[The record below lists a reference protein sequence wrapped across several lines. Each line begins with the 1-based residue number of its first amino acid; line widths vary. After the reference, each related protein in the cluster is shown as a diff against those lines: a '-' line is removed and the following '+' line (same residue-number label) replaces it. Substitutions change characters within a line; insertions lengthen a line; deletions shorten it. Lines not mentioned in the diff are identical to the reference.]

1 MFSRLMP
8 REAKFFDLF
17 NAHADLIVKGGRQLV
32 ALVDDLGKG
41 HDVLAQHVQAIDGIE
56 TAADKITHQ
65 TIALLHTSFN
75 TPLDRDEIHHLIMR
89 MDDILDLIQDFAE
102 AMYLYDIRELTP
114 EATQLSDIVASS
126 CERVRSAVILLHKMD
141 NAPAMLKLCREIDQ
155 LESDADRAMRT
166 GITKLFRE
174 EADVRQLIKMKG
186 IYELLE
192 SVTDRAEDVANIIE
206 GIILENS

>member
-1 MFSRLMP
+1 MP
-8 REAKFFDLF
+8 KEVKFFDLF
-17 NAHADLIVKGGRQLV
+17 DAHADLIVKGGRQLA
-32 ALVDDLGKG
+32 ALVGDLSQGPNF
-41 HDVLAQHVQAIDGIE
+41 LAQHVQAIDEIE
-56 TAADKITHQ
+56 TSADKITHEV
-65 TIALLHTSFN
+65 IALLHTSFN
-75 TPLDRDEIHHLIMR
+75 TPLDRDEIHQLIMR
-89 MDDILDLIQDFAE
+89 MDDILDLTQDFAE
-102 AMYLYDIRELTP
+102 AMYLYDIRQLTP
-114 EATQLSDIVASS
+114 EAHQLSDIVASC
-126 CERVRSAVILLHKMD
+126 CERVRSTVILLNKMD

-192 SVTDRAEDVANIIE
+192 SVTDRCKDVANIVE